1 MRLSMLT
8 RFILRRFAPN
18 LPPSPVSF
26 SRLSAFVVSN
36 ALVSLV
42 VEKRSQKRL
51 SAGATHPFGC
61 SLQPGSFL
69 L

>member
-1 MRLSMLT
+1 
-8 RFILRRFAPN
+8 
-18 LPPSPVSF
+18 V
-26 SRLSAFVVSN
+26 AFN

-42 VEKRSQKRL
+42 VEKRSHQRL

-69 L
+69 Q